1 LSAFVDSSAWFA
13 SIVAR
18 DRHNTRAKEVLRHAA
33 RAGLVTTDHVVV
45 ETWLLLY
52 RRQHRAA
59 AEEFWEA
66 IRRGIAEV
74 EFVIAVDWRSAWVIG
89 EAFPDQDFSLV
100 DRTSFAVMERLG
112 LTRVA
117 SFDSDFAVYR
127 YGRRRD
133 LAFEVLR

>member
-1 LSAFVDSSAWFA
+1 LRTFVDSSVWFA
-13 SIVAR
+13 SMVAR
-18 DRHNTRAKEVLRHAA
+18 DRNSAKAKAVLRDAA
-33 RAGLVTTDHVVV
+33 ATGLVTTDHVVI
-45 ETWLLLY
+45 ETWLLLNS
-52 RRQHRAA
+52 RHHRVA

-74 EFVIAVDWRSAWVIG
+74 EFAIPADWQAAWLVG
-89 EAFPDQDFSLV
+89 EAFSDQKFSLV

-117 SFDSDFAVYR
+117 SFDNDFAVYR

-133 LAFEVLR
+133 RAFEVLR